1 MRVADYIFER
11 LNNVGVDTIFS
22 VSGRGALY
30 LTDAVA
36 KNSKIKNI
44 ASHHEQASGFAA
56 VGYAQASESLGVA
69 LVSTG
74 CASTNLITPVLSAW
88 QDNLPCIFI
97 SGQNILGETSNYTGL
112 KIRTYGQQEADII
125 PIVSSITK
133 FSRMIHKAEEI
144 VDVLEHALTM
154 ALSGRKGPCW
164 IDVPLCLQSA
174 QIDIS
179 EDDLNKPIVIKA
191 NPKANDIEIE
201 EVAELIKASKRPSI
215 LIGSGIKSAK
225 AQGELSDLIK
235 LTSMPVIYAHSACD
249 VYNYENHMSIGS
261 IGAMG
266 ASRAGNFT
274 LQNCDLLIVIG
285 HRLSSYT
292 TGVDFHKFCRE
303 GKIIVVDID
312 PIEHQK
318 KSVGIDQLIIS
329 DALSFIKT
337 LRIKLDGYSAS
348 YFWREKCLQWKRVFP
363 AVEENFKNSE
373 EIDLYELTEVLSEH
387 TPPNYC
393 IATDSGFIELILPSN
408 FKFKNGQKAIHPIAQ
423 GAMGYSLPAAIG
435 AYFSTK
441 NPVVVVVG
449 DGSIMMNIQELQ
461 TIKHHKLPI
470 AIIVVNN
477 DVYGIIRRRQKDLF
491 RRRLI
496 GVDPDTGVSCPNYE
510 KIAIAFELNYVRIQ
524 NKIELSKQLS
534 RINNLSGPI
543 IIEVFTKSN
552 QDYIEV
558 SNAKNENGK
567 WVRRP
572 LEDQFPFL
580 DRSLFLQQMIVQP
593 IDQ

>member
-133 FSRMIHKAEEI
+133 FSRMIHKAEDI

-154 ALSGRKGPCW
+154 ALSGRNGPCW

-174 QIDIS
+174 QIEVS
-179 EDDLNKPIVIKA
+179 SKDLNKPISL
-191 NPKANDIEIE
+191 IENRNAADFE
-201 EVAELIKASKRPSI
+201 VDEVAKLIQSSKRPSI

-225 AQGELSDLIK
+225 AQVELGNLIK
-235 LTSMPVIYAHSACD
+235 KTSIPVVYAHSACD
-249 VYNYENHMSIGS
+249 TYNFENHMSIGS

-274 LQNCDLLIVIG
+274 LQNSDLLLVIG

-312 PIEHQK
+312 PNEHKK
-318 KSVGIDQLIIS
+318 KSVRIDQLIIS
-329 DALSFIKT
+329 DALYFIKN
-337 LRIKLDGYSAS
+337 LIIKLDGYSTS
-348 YFWREKCLQWKRVFP
+348 SFWREKCLEWKEVFP
-363 AVEENFKNSE
+363 TVEENFKDPK
-373 EIDLYELTEVLSEH
+373 EIDLYELTETLGKY

-408 FKFKNGQKAIHPIAQ
+408 FNFKNGQKAIHPISQ

-435 AYFSTK
+435 AHFATK
-441 NPVVVVVG
+441 CPVIVVVG

-461 TIKHHKLPI
+461 TIRHHNLPI
-470 AIIVVNN
+470 IIVVVNN

-496 GVDPDTGVSCPNYE
+496 GVDPETGVSCPNYE
-510 KIAIAFELNYVRIQ
+510 KVAKAFGFSYFKVQKKEELPDQ
-524 NKIELSKQLS
+524 LSK
-534 RINNLSGPI
+534 INKLEGPT
-543 IIEVFTKSN
+543 IIEIFTKVN

-558 SNAKNENGK
+558 SNAKNKNGK

-580 DRSLFLQQMIVQP
+580 ERSLFLKQMLVSP